1 VTADDRGLLRIEFPY
16 DPRLVALVRGL
27 PGRQWNNGEK
37 YWTVPT
43 EHVAATVE
51 LLGAE
56 GFTFDEETR
65 RLYEARRGELA
76 QHLTVSQLNLQV
88 RDAVLK
94 AFPSPLWVVGEVSGF
109 NRNAHKK
116 WVSFQLVERQPG
128 GEVLAQVE
136 AVLSPEDRQRL
147 EAKLQREGA
156 PFRLEDEV
164 QVRVLVTVD
173 LHTEWGRYQLAVRD
187 IDLAYTLG
195 EVARRREEIV
205 RRLTAEGLI
214 DRNRALPFP
223 ELPLRIGLVTSLGSD
238 AEHDVLRTLQESG
251 FSFQVVVHGARVQG
265 PSTEASVLN
274 ALDWFRDRAH
284 EFDAVLICRG
294 GGSRT
299 DLAWF
304 DSEALGRAVATFPLP
319 VVVGIGHEEDRSV
332 LDEVGWRQKTPTAA
346 AQFVVERVRQ
356 ALSRV
361 EEAAAQALGRARVRV
376 EDENGAHR
384 QRVQRLVR
392 AATVRVGEERRELVH
407 RARRLRRGVR
417 GRLEGAQQDVMRF
430 RLALPR
436 STDALLGRTAARL
449 DDVAGRV
456 GRGANRDLS
465 LAHQRVSQV
474 TLLVPAP
481 DRPGCGSCGP
491 GNGWKDMPSASTPST
506 RGGLWSEGTR
516 SCAWPRG
523 RWSPIPVRPHP
534 RRSCD
539 FSSSGGPSAPARRGK
554 REVSDG
560 MAKKD
565 RSYSE
570 AVARLDEILRL
581 IEDGD
586 VDIDALSGLV
596 AEAAELVTLCRQK
609 ITAAEMQVREITERL
624 EREAAEAE
632 KEGPPSDEPP
642 F

>member
-1 VTADDRGLLRIEFPY
+1 MDPTGNSSPTRRVTADDRGLLRIEFPY

-43 EHVAATVE
+43 EHVVATVE

-116 WVSFQLVERQPG
+116 WVSFQLVERKPG

-136 AVLSPEDRQRL
+136 AVLAPEDRQRL

-173 LHTEWGRYQLAVRD
+173 LHTEWGRYQVAVRD
-187 IDLAYTLG
+187 LDLAYTLG

-205 RRLTAEGLI
+205 RRLAVQGLI

-238 AEHDVLRTLQESG
+238 AEYDVLRTLRESG

-319 VVVGIGHEEDRSV
+319 VVVGIGHEEDRCV

-346 AQFVVERVRQ
+346 AQFIVERVRQ

-361 EEAAAQALGRARVRV
+361 EETAAHALGRARVRV
-376 EDENGAHR
+376 AEEDQAHR

-392 AATVRVGEERRELVH
+392 AATVRVGEEGRELVH

-417 GRLEGAQQDVMRF
+417 GRLEGAHQDVLRF

-436 STDALLGRTAARL
+436 STDALLGRTAAHL

-456 GRGANRDLS
+456 ARGANRDLS
-465 LAHQRVSQV
+465 AARQWVSQV
-474 TLLVPAP
+474 TLLVPA
-481 DRPGCGSCGP
+481 R
-491 GNGWKDMPSASTPST
+491 
-506 RGGLWSEGTR
+506 
-516 SCAWPRG
+516 
-523 RWSPIPVRPHP
+523 
-534 RRSCD
+534 
-539 FSSSGGPSAPARRGK
+539 AR
-554 REVSDG
+554 
-560 MAKKD
+560 M
-565 RSYSE
+565 
-570 AVARLDEILRL
+570 RLVWA
-581 IEDGD
+581 G
-586 VDIDALSGLV
+586 
-596 AEAAELVTLCRQK
+596 
-609 ITAAEMQVREITERL
+609 ERL
-624 EREAAEAE
+624 EGQAQRLHALDPRRVVERGYAIVRLA
-632 KEGPPSDEPP
+632 EGPVVTDPRQAPP
-642 F
+642 QALLRVQLKRGILRARAEGEEGGE